1 MRFAAYRKLTD
12 PAARVADW
20 PWPRLRDWLSQ
31 VRPYHGSKEDRKQS
45 CPLWSP
51 ADLVVPRRMNRN
63 VRAVTAMV
71 LDYDGGVDPGEAL
84 DEWDGYERLVHTTW
98 SHAPMEPRCRVVL
111 PLASPIPADV
121 WSAVYRDVL
130 DQHRLPADKVT
141 LDPSRAFY
149 VPASGAEDCAQVF
162 AEAGELYDLADRV
175 EPARE
180 RLREEQEA
188 QRAAIAARLGE
199 VADEFVEASEAV
211 RELRR
216 LYEIDPERR
225 EAAGVMMGAQIV
237 KAGPLAA
244 WAARDMPCP
253 GCGRGSLW
261 WPLAPRAVTV
271 AMCDHR
277 NSCGYTTHIFDY
289 LKEYA
294 DGADR

>member
-20 PWPRLRDWLSQ
+20 SWPRLRDWLSQ
-31 VRPYHGSKEDRKQS
+31 VRPYHGSKDDRKGL

-51 ADLVVPRRMNRN
+51 VDLAIPRRANRN
-63 VRAVTAMV
+63 VRAVTALV
-71 LDYDGGVDPGEAL
+71 LDYDDDVDPGEAL
-84 DEWDGYERLVHTTW
+84 DEWGGFERLVHTTW
-98 SHAPMEPRCRVVL
+98 SHLPVAPRCRVVL

-121 WSAVYRDVL
+121 WSEVYRGVL
-130 DQHRLPADKVT
+130 DEHKLPADRMT
-141 LDPSRAFY
+141 LDPARAFY

-162 AEAGELYDLADRV
+162 AESGALLDLADRV

-180 RLREEQEA
+180 RLCEEQEA
-188 QRAAIAARLGE
+188 QREAIAARLGE
-199 VADEFVEASEAV
+199 VADEFVEASEAL

-216 LYEIDPERR
+216 LYEVDPDRR
-225 EAAGVMMGAQIV
+225 ESAGRIMGGQIV
-237 KAGPLAA
+237 KAGPMST

-253 GCGRGSLW
+253 GCGRASLW
-261 WPLAPRAVTV
+261 WPLMPRAVTV

-277 NSCGYTTHIFDY
+277 NSCGHALHIFDY

-294 DGADR
+294 DGAD